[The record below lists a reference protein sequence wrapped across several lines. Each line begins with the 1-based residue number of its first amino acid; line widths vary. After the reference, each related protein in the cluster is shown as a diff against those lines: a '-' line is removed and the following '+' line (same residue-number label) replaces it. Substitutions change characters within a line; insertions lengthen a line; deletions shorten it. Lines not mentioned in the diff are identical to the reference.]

1 MPISRLPSGIRLQGG
16 VLQAGRCCLLSFFSL
31 SCVSAL
37 SWLICTHFLVV
48 YSEMMY
54 ICAGLRCNRCFAVA
68 VSKRESGRNPELYP

>member
-1 MPISRLPSGIRLQGG
+1 MPISRLPSGIRLQDGRLLG
-16 VLQAGRCCLLSFFSL
+16 GRCRLLFFFL

-37 SWLICTHFLVV
+37 SWLICTDFLVV

-54 ICAGLRCNRCFAVA
+54 ICTGLRCNRCFAVA